1 MPHAMTASRHI
12 FCLATLYV
20 CVACGAAPG
29 ESASRQAT
37 THTAREVKRSP
48 SSHDWTRFGWD
59 VGRSSVA
66 TDPTG
71 ISPENVATLRSR
83 RIVEAMLAVDEAG
96 GSLGFEEVYAR
107 LEPGVEDLLAIFAVI
122 RDQLGDGG
130 WLATLGVGCG
140 GKQQK

>member
-29 ESASRQAT
+29 ESASRQPT

-71 ISPENVATLRSR
+71 ITPENVATLRLQQ
-83 RIVEAMLAVDEAG
+83 VKLDGTVDASPIYLHDVRVNG
-96 GSLGFEEVYAR
+96 AAR
-107 LEPGVEDLLAIFAVI
+107 NVFFV
-122 RDQLGDGG
+122 
-130 WLATLGVGCG
+130 T
-140 GKQQK
+140 